1 MKHHILASSRLS
13 RSPSPHGIFQAA
25 RNCMEGKLSQRWL
38 SRRKCRG
45 HRVGWWRDAQG
56 GVGKLADQKGSMHYP
71 KAAEDRNATDCLF
84 FKKSLRRL
92 IRQALNCLRTKFWL
106 SAACPGSE
114 SPNPAKHWNNHPS
127 SAANNEVGSE
137 H

>member
-1 MKHHILASSRLS
+1 
-13 RSPSPHGIFQAA
+13 
-25 RNCMEGKLSQRWL
+25 MEGKLSQRWL

-84 FKKSLRRL
+84 FLKVTAQAYLTSSKLLEDEILAQCSLPR
-92 IRQALNCLRTKFWL
+92 I
-106 SAACPGSE
+106 
-114 SPNPAKHWNNHPS
+114 
-127 SAANNEVGSE
+127 
-137 H
+137 